1 MNYFVYPFLFKIVYV
16 LNRGIELNL
25 ELYNVF
31 NLNTY
36 SLFAQA
42 LLFLNFLA
50 AKNFLFKKSKFFKFC

>member
-1 MNYFVYPFLFKIVYV
+1 MNCFVYTLVFKIVYV
-16 LNRGIELNL
+16 LKWSIELIL

-42 LLFLNFLA
+42 LEFLNFLTA
-50 AKNFLFKKSKFFKFC
+50 ENFLFKKSKFFKFC